1 MKTESVSLGRDF
13 ARALDPVLLA
23 RDCGIDPDSV
33 QAGILTS
40 TSRRILLNCTRQF
53 GKSTCSA
60 LIALHASLYQAPST
74 IILIS
79 PSQPQST
86 ELFKRMHQ
94 MWSLLP
100 GAAKATQES
109 LTRLQLDNGSRVIS
123 LPGSEK
129 TARGYTADLV
139 VVDEASR
146 CPDELFA
153 AVRPMLATKADGR
166 FIALSTP
173 AGKRGFFYEQWTNG
187 EGWERVTVR
196 GADCPRISKE
206 FLEEE
211 RQALGPL
218 RFSQEY
224 ETAFVDSETSVFNS
238 DLIQQALTNDF
249 SQFFAA

>member
-1 MKTESVSLGRDF
+1 
-13 ARALDPVLLA
+13 
-23 RDCGIDPDSV
+23 
-33 QAGILTS
+33 
-40 TSRRILLNCTRQF
+40 
-53 GKSTCSA
+53 
-60 LIALHASLYQAPST
+60 
-74 IILIS
+74 
-79 PSQPQST
+79 
-86 ELFKRMHQ
+86 